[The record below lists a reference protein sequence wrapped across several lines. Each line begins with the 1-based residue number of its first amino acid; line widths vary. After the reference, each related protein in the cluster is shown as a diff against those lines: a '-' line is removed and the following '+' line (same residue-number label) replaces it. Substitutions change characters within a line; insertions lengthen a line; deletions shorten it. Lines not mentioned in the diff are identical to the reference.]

1 MKFDKLKTRR
11 GKLEHKIRE
20 ELTLDK
26 PKIDE
31 ILKHVDKYEEDN
43 LLTIDKLKKDKI
55 YDTKRING
63 ALRQTITAHGPIT
76 MVLIGSA
83 TKRIYGSLLSNTKKP
98 RLKYTEF
105 QIGRVVI
112 EIILVLTILIIS
124 LH

>member
-1 MKFDKLKTRR
+1 MIKYISRR

-83 TKRIYGSLLSNTKKP
+83 CKRIHGALLSNKP
-98 RLKYTEF
+98 PEKNKNIIPIMISF
-105 QIGRVVI
+105 IIGI
-112 EIILVLTILIIS
+112 MFTIIVSFFL
-124 LH
+124 